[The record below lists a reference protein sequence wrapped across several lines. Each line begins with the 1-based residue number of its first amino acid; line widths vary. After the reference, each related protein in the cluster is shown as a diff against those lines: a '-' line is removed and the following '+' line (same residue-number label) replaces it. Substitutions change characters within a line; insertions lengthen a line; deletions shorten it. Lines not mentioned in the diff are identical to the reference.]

1 MIPGECLKVI
11 STTIANGGGGGGG
24 VDNYHTDFMT
34 KSEWEGSPI
43 VCGSFAML
51 VGML

>member
-1 MIPGECLKVI
+1 MIRGECLKVI

-34 KSEWEGSPI
+34 KSEWEGSP
-43 VCGSFAML
+43 VVLWFFCYASWML
-51 VGML
+51 